1 MGCASSKPEA
11 VESLEPRSPKE
22 TDSGTAVPLAANQA
36 ASLPSA
42 ATSVE
47 EEATDLDVL
56 KQELKKAAAGAARR
70 AAAAQQKGEAELAAE
85 AEAAAK
91 EAAATAAKEAAAAE
105 AAVSAADARKEEE
118 AAAAA
123 VLQNAKAEEAAAAAA
138 QVAADQQAVTAEAA
152 AEEVRTSWV
161 QRFWDWY
168 RPAPRLNILATTSLH
183 YNPTFIPLPHPP
195 PLYLYYLPAFS
206 TSPPPCLF
214 LLASCTYIFAS
225 PHGRP
230 RGRKSVA
237 AAAVAKE
244 AAEEAGRVTEM
255 AAAGSAVAAEKATA
269 ANKAAAAAVIVA
281 AAKTKAA
288 KAAEKN
294 FQRVFHSEFKRKYNT
309 ELKPGWLDKVPLV
322 GVITL
327 DGARSVCLA
336 STPHPPTPPPCNA
349 PHIISRSISSSPL
362 GTPT

>member
-1 MGCASSKPEA
+1 M
-11 VESLEPRSPKE
+11 
-22 TDSGTAVPLAANQA
+22 
-36 ASLPSA
+36 
-42 ATSVE
+42 
-47 EEATDLDVL
+47 
-56 KQELKKAAAGAARR
+56 
-70 AAAAQQKGEAELAAE
+70 
-85 AEAAAK
+85 
-91 EAAATAAKEAAAAE
+91 
-105 AAVSAADARKEEE
+105 
-118 AAAAA
+118 
-123 VLQNAKAEEAAAAAA
+123 
-138 QVAADQQAVTAEAA
+138 
-152 AEEVRTSWV
+152 
-161 QRFWDWY
+161 
-168 RPAPRLNILATTSLH
+168 
-183 YNPTFIPLPHPP
+183 
-195 PLYLYYLPAFS
+195 
-206 TSPPPCLF
+206 
-214 LLASCTYIFAS
+214 
-225 PHGRP
+225 
-230 RGRKSVA
+230 
-237 AAAVAKE
+237 
-244 AAEEAGRVTEM
+244 TEM